1 VPGPGTPRTGTEA
14 LRPPFRRHPG
24 TTLDLHWHGSGLLWE
39 GIRSPKPDQNAEK
52 PGMVPSYQFIC
63 QAREPI
69 VFKQPEQEM
78 LPIARWTPTM
88 SAAVK

>member
-1 VPGPGTPRTGTEA
+1 MIGSVDQRYAGEVPRRDGIDEG
-14 LRPPFRRHPG
+14 LRKH
-24 TTLDLHWHGSGLLWE
+24 LAIDD
-39 GIRSPKPDQNAEK
+39 KPDQNAEK